1 MNIIAVDDE
10 KLVLE
15 DIKDICEGFDF
26 VTSISTF
33 SNPADALEY
42 TVLNTV
48 DAAFL
53 DIEMPVMSGLELAK
67 RFNRIRPEMKIIF
80 VTGFKEYA
88 YEAFGVNAVGYILK
102 PFSDDMIL
110 EQLNKIRTNIP
121 HRYGPKVFVKTFG
134 YFDVFV
140 DGKPIH
146 FSSSKS
152 KELLALL
159 VDRRGG
165 SVSTENAVS
174 ALWPD
179 RSYDESVQSLFRK
192 VLKSLRTAL
201 SDAGVLDIL
210 IDARNQRS
218 VDTSKFDCDCYD
230 LFKNDEKA
238 LKEYQ
243 SEYMNGYA
251 WAKQT
256 KQHIDNLLGR
266 N

>member
-10 KLVLE
+10 SLVLE
-15 DIKDICEGFDF
+15 DIKEICEGFDF

-67 RFNRIRPEMKIIF
+67 RFNRLRPDMKIIF

-88 YEAFGVNAVGYILK
+88 YDAFGVNAVGYVLK

-121 HRYGPKVFVKTFG
+121 HRYGPKVFIKTLG

-179 RSYDESVQSLFRK
+179 RNYDESVQSLFRK

-218 VDTSKFDCDCYD
+218 VDTSKFDCDSYN

-238 LKEYQ
+238 IKEYQ
-243 SEYMNGYA
+243 NEYMNGYA
-251 WAKQT
+251 WANQT
-256 KQHIDNLLGR
+256 KQHIDNLLRR